1 MSLLPRRPQERLRTR
16 PSLACWV
23 RVEQVGVWIHQPD
36 QVGGRQIPLHP
47 DATPLT
53 VVDAERERL
62 LGDAA
67 TRTGLGAFRRAC
79 GDAVYLPAS
88 TLSQTDQD
96 LHQQPWRTTLDAPT
110 KATLPRPVGDL
121 LQQKRPP
128 LTNDLLR
135 QAALQAFA
143 LGGNAS
149 LPIRKP
155 RLRAALPRCRCDARQ
170 CRRPF
175 LPFLTVPLGR

>member
-16 PSLACWV
+16 PSLACLV
-23 RVEQVGVWIHQPD
+23 RVEQVGVWIHKPD
-36 QVGGRQIPLHP
+36 QVGGIQIPLHP

-67 TRTGLGAFRRAC
+67 TLTGLGAFRRAC

-88 TLSQTDQD
+88 TFSQTGQD
-96 LHQQPWRTTLDAPT
+96 LHKQPWRTTLDAPT

-121 LQQKRPP
+121 LQQKRTP
-128 LTNDLLR
+128 LTNDLMR
-135 QAALQAFA
+135 QAACRLLRWAATLRCRFA
-143 LGGNAS
+143 S
-149 LPIRKP
+149 
-155 RLRAALPRCRCDARQ
+155 RACVQRCRCDARQ